1 MDIIK
6 HLRDLRARAT
16 AGEWFLCEPSS
27 VEYGRSVA
35 DTRSWIAG
43 SREAR
48 ARTQVRCR
56 EGILPDPIADAALI
70 CAAVNH
76 LDLLLDA
83 AEAAEKAASILD
95 KGFDVLPGYE
105 VGSELV
111 ASVRSLREARV
122 K

>member
-6 HLRDLRARAT
+6 HLRELRAGAT
-16 AGEWFLCEPSS
+16 QGEWFLCEPSS

-35 DTRSWIAG
+35 DTRSWIAD

-76 LDLLLDA
+76 LDMLLDVAENGDRVARA
-83 AEAAEKAASILD
+83 ADMASDLD
-95 KGFDVLPGYE
+95 LQ
-105 VGSELV
+105 SEIHGLV
-111 ASVRSLREARV
+111 TAVRALREARV

>member
-1 MDIIK
+1 MSDIIE
-6 HLRDLRARAT
+6 HLRELRARAT
-16 AGEWFLCEPSS
+16 KGEWFLCEPSS

-35 DTRSWIAG
+35 DTRAWIAD

-56 EGILPDPIADAALI
+56 EGILPDPIADAALLV
-70 CAAVNH
+70 AAVNH

-83 AEAAEKAASILD
+83 AQAVER
-95 KGFDVLPGYE
+95 E
-105 VGSELV
+105 VADHHTGDGKPCPCELCV
-111 ASVRSLREARV
+111 TARALREARV

>member
-6 HLRDLRARAT
+6 HLRELRARAT
-16 AGEWFLCEPSS
+16 QGAWFLCEPSS

-35 DTRSWIAG
+35 DTRPWIAD

-56 EGILPDPIADAALI
+56 EGILPDPTADAALLV
-70 CAAVNH
+70 AAVNH
-76 LDLLLDA
+76 LDLLLDV
-83 AEAAEKAASILD
+83 AEAGDRVSQAADMASC
-95 KGFDVLPGYE
+95 FDLQ
-105 VGSELV
+105 SEIHGLIRT
-111 ASVRSLREARV
+111 VRALREARV